1 MSRAAEMLRMKPLSD
16 DVSIKQHPRGA
27 QSPPAPPTP
36 ALQREFKI
44 PSQIHHPEAEINCK
58 ISVHLLLYPCPLAQ
72 VCVEH
77 RPVGGL
83 RSLLAAMKELN
94 TKSSVGS
101 NCEVWKFLVRQIN
114 WI

>member
-1 MSRAAEMLRMKPLSD
+1 MEPS
-16 DVSIKQHPRGA
+16 DVSIPQPWQGA
-27 QSPPAPPTP
+27 QSPPCPKPGSA
-36 ALQREFKI
+36 KGVSN
-44 PSQIHHPEAEINCK
+44 PSPFLFVSAAQINAG
-58 ISVHLLLYPCPLAQ
+58 VLWLLPSLGLAQ

-83 RSLLAAMKELN
+83 RSLPLLAAMKELN